1 MTKQIF
7 EEGLSLAGV
16 ALLKQR
22 RGSLSLCNWGCDKQ
36 TAASLAL
43 KEIAPIHDVCSRR
56 SLKQGRGRYKCVTCY
71 GVLQGVQG
79 LVDDIERME
88 PFFTSLSL
96 GQE

>member
-1 MTKQIF
+1 MM
-7 EEGLSLAGV
+7 
-16 ALLKQR
+16 
-22 RGSLSLCNWGCDKQ
+22 
-36 TAASLAL
+36 
-43 KEIAPIHDVCSRR
+43 CSGH
-56 SLKQGRGRYKCVTCY
+56 SLKQGRGRCKWVTCY